1 MAGGGAVG
9 LLQALLSTDN
19 DTRSKAEESY
29 EALPVEQR
37 VSLLLG
43 AIGNQ
48 AEIPEE
54 GRSLGAVMLRRLFSS
69 EFEEFFAKLPE
80 EQKAALKAQIIVSV
94 QQEPS
99 KTVRKKCADLAAEV
113 ARNLT
118 DEEGNNLWPEFL
130 RFLFECASSANPE
143 VKEVALHM
151 FASVPGVFG
160 NQEPQYYEVIKNM
173 LAGCLQDPTYEVR
186 FGAVKAAVNYLMMHE
201 KDTGLQK
208 HLGDLLGPIMTVTV
222 QSVEKQDDDACLKS
236 IIDLAESMPK
246 YLRPQLAEL
255 YQLCLK
261 IVTNTDLMESW
272 RHLALELMVT
282 LGESAPAMV
291 RKVVGGV
298 IGHLVQACLTMMTD
312 LEEEE
317 DWAIS
322 DEPLEEDNE
331 SNAVVA
337 ESALDRLAVGL
348 GGKTVFPHILQLTPA
363 MLQHA
368 DWRYRH
374 AGLMAISASGEGCH
388 KQMEPHLEQLM
399 EGIMNYI
406 NDPHPRVRYACCNA
420 IGQMSTD
427 FAPVFEKK
435 FHARVIPG
443 LLHLMTDSGN
453 PRVQAHSGAALVN
466 FSEDC
471 PKNILL
477 PYLPDIMTRLKEVLE
492 AKFNEL
498 VAKGNK
504 LVLEQIVTTI
514 ASVADTAEEKFVE
527 HYDKFMPCLKYMIGN
542 ANTPELRLLRGKTIE
557 CVSLIGLA
565 VGGEKFSPDAGEIME
580 LLLSSQVKGEE
591 LADDDPQMSYM
602 ISAWARICKILG
614 AGFAPYLPMVM
625 APVMKTASMK
635 PEVALL
641 DNDEVEG
648 VGDDSDD
655 WQFVNLG
662 EQQNFG
668 IKTAGLEDKATA
680 CQMLVCYAR
689 ELKEHF
695 ADYTEQVV
703 RLMVPMLKFYF
714 HDGVRT
720 AAAESLPFLLE
731 CAKIKGPQ
739 YLQEMWAFIL
749 PELLKAIEAEP
760 ENEVLAELLASL
772 ARCIELLGA
781 GCLGEPGM
789 EETIKL
795 LDKTLDQHYVR
806 QTERAGKRQGG
817 EEDYDEGVEEQLED
831 EDDED
836 VYILSKVGDVM
847 HAVFSQYKAAWLPQF
862 ERLLPKVSQL
872 LEPARPWSDL
882 QWGLCI
888 FDDLVEYTGPECQK
902 YEGLFLARMLAC
914 VSSPQPEVRQAAAYG
929 CGVLGQFGG
938 PGLAAAAAQAV
949 PLLCEVIQAPD
960 SRAVENINP
969 TENAISAVTKILQFN
984 GSAVNLDQVLPLW
997 FSWLPV
1003 TEDGDEAPYV
1013 YSFLADLVEANNP
1026 HILGANNSSLPRV
1039 VAIIAEALAVEVL
1052 PPDHPSKARL
1062 IGIVKQ
1068 VQGNAGVFEAC
1079 VNALS
1084 EPQKLAIRTALG

>member
-1 MAGGGAVG
+1 
-9 LLQALLSTDN
+9 
-19 DTRSKAEESY
+19 
-29 EALPVEQR
+29 
-37 VSLLLG
+37 
-43 AIGNQ
+43 
-48 AEIPEE
+48 
-54 GRSLGAVMLRRLFSS
+54 
-69 EFEEFFAKLPE
+69 
-80 EQKAALKAQIIVSV
+80 
-94 QQEPS
+94 
-99 KTVRKKCADLAAEV
+99 
-113 ARNLT
+113 
-118 DEEGNNLWPEFL
+118 
-130 RFLFECASSANPE
+130 
-143 VKEVALHM
+143 
-151 FASVPGVFG
+151 
-160 NQEPQYYEVIKNM
+160 
-173 LAGCLQDPTYEVR
+173 
-186 FGAVKAAVNYLMMHE
+186 
-201 KDTGLQK
+201 
-208 HLGDLLGPIMTVTV
+208 
-222 QSVEKQDDDACLKS
+222 
-236 IIDLAESMPK
+236 
-246 YLRPQLAEL
+246 
-255 YQLCLK
+255 
-261 IVTNTDLMESW
+261 
-272 RHLALELMVT
+272 
-282 LGESAPAMV
+282 
-291 RKVVGGV
+291 
-298 IGHLVQACLTMMTD
+298 
-312 LEEEE
+312 
-317 DWAIS
+317 
-322 DEPLEEDNE
+322 
-331 SNAVVA
+331 
-337 ESALDRLAVGL
+337 
-348 GGKTVFPHILQLTPA
+348 
-363 MLQHA
+363 
-368 DWRYRH
+368 
-374 AGLMAISASGEGCH
+374 
-388 KQMEPHLEQLM
+388 
-399 EGIMNYI
+399 
-406 NDPHPRVRYACCNA
+406 
-420 IGQMSTD
+420 
-427 FAPVFEKK
+427 
-435 FHARVIPG
+435 
-443 LLHLMTDSGN
+443 MTDSGN

-565 VGGEKFSPDAGEIME
+565 VGGEKFTADASEVME
-580 LLLSSQVKGEE
+580 MLLSSQVKGEE

-614 AGFAPYLPMVM
+614 AGFAPYLPVVM
-625 APVMKTASMK
+625 GPVMKTASMK

-648 VGDDSDD
+648 VGDDNED
-655 WQFVNLG
+655 WQFVQLG

-772 ARCIELLGA
+772 ARCVELLGA

-789 EETIKL
+789 EETVKI
-795 LDKTLDQHYVR
+795 LDKTMTEHYKR
-806 QTERAGKRQGG
+806 QEERAGKRQGG

-836 VYILSKVGDVM
+836 VYILSKVGDVV
-847 HAVFSQYKAAWLPQF
+847 HAIFSQHKESFLPQF
-862 ERLLPKVSQL
+862 QRLLPKFSKL
-872 LEPARPWSDL
+872 LEPNRPWSDL

-888 FDDLVEYTGPECQK
+888 FDDLIEYTGPLCAQ
-902 YEGLFLARMLAC
+902 YQQIWLGRMMSC
-914 VSSPQPEVRQAAAYG
+914 VTSPQPEVRQAAAYG
-929 CGVLGQFGG
+929 CGVLGQCGG
-938 PGLAAAAAQAV
+938 SGLAPAAAQCV
-949 PLLCEVIQAPD
+949 PILCEIINQAD
-960 SRAVENINP
+960 SRQPENINP
-969 TENAISAVTKILQFN
+969 TENAISAVTKILKFN
-984 GSAVNLDQVLPLW
+984 GSQVNLDQILPMW

-1003 TEDGDEAPYV
+1003 TEDVDEAPFV
-1013 YSFLADLVEANNP
+1013 YGFLADLIESNNQL
-1026 HILGANNSSLPRV
+1026 ILGANNQNLPRV

-1084 EPQKLAIRTALG
+1084 EPQKLAIRTVLA

>member
-1 MAGGGAVG
+1 
-9 LLQALLSTDN
+9 
-19 DTRSKAEESY
+19 
-29 EALPVEQR
+29 
-37 VSLLLG
+37 
-43 AIGNQ
+43 
-48 AEIPEE
+48 
-54 GRSLGAVMLRRLFSS
+54 
-69 EFEEFFAKLPE
+69 
-80 EQKAALKAQIIVSV
+80 
-94 QQEPS
+94 
-99 KTVRKKCADLAAEV
+99 
-113 ARNLT
+113 
-118 DEEGNNLWPEFL
+118 
-130 RFLFECASSANPE
+130 
-143 VKEVALHM
+143 
-151 FASVPGVFG
+151 
-160 NQEPQYYEVIKNM
+160 
-173 LAGCLQDPTYEVR
+173 
-186 FGAVKAAVNYLMMHE
+186 
-201 KDTGLQK
+201 
-208 HLGDLLGPIMTVTV
+208 
-222 QSVEKQDDDACLKS
+222 
-236 IIDLAESMPK
+236 
-246 YLRPQLAEL
+246 
-255 YQLCLK
+255 
-261 IVTNTDLMESW
+261 
-272 RHLALELMVT
+272 
-282 LGESAPAMV
+282 
-291 RKVVGGV
+291 
-298 IGHLVQACLTMMTD
+298 
-312 LEEEE
+312 
-317 DWAIS
+317 
-322 DEPLEEDNE
+322 
-331 SNAVVA
+331 
-337 ESALDRLAVGL
+337 
-348 GGKTVFPHILQLTPA
+348 
-363 MLQHA
+363 
-368 DWRYRH
+368 
-374 AGLMAISASGEGCH
+374 
-388 KQMEPHLEQLM
+388 
-399 EGIMNYI
+399 
-406 NDPHPRVRYACCNA
+406 
-420 IGQMSTD
+420 
-427 FAPVFEKK
+427 
-435 FHARVIPG
+435 
-443 LLHLMTDSGN
+443 MTDSGN

-542 ANTPELRLLRGKTIE
+542 ANTPELWLLRGKTIE

-602 ISAWARICKILG
+602 ISAWARICKFLG

-625 APVMKTASMK
+625 APVKKTASMK

-648 VGDDSDD
+648 VGEDSDD

-720 AAAESLPFLLE
+720 AAAESMPFLLE

-749 PELLKAIEAEP
+749 PELLKAVEAEP
-760 ENEVLAELLASL
+760 ENDVLAELLASL
-772 ARCIELLGA
+772 ARCVELLGA

-789 EETIKL
+789 EETIKII
-795 LDKTLDQHYVR
+795 DKTMVEHFKR
-806 QTERAGKRQGG
+806 QEERAGKRQGG

-888 FDDLVEYTGPECQK
+888 FDDLVEYTGQSVRSTRAYSLPECWRASPALNLRSDRQQ
-902 YEGLFLARMLAC
+902 LMVVAFL
-914 VSSPQPEVRQAAAYG
+914 VSLV
-929 CGVLGQFGG
+929 
-938 PGLAAAAAQAV
+938 
-949 PLLCEVIQAPD
+949 D
-960 SRAVENINP
+960 
-969 TENAISAVTKILQFN
+969 
-984 GSAVNLDQVLPLW
+984 LD
-997 FSWLPV
+997 
-1003 TEDGDEAPYV
+1003 
-1013 YSFLADLVEANNP
+1013 
-1026 HILGANNSSLPRV
+1026 LPR
-1039 VAIIAEALAVEVL
+1039 
-1052 PPDHPSKARL
+1052 PPPRL
-1062 IGIVKQ
+1062 FPCSV
-1068 VQGNAGVFEAC
+1068 
-1079 VNALS
+1079 
-1084 EPQKLAIRTALG
+1084 R